1 MVCLTQIAEMS
12 ASEIKKVHAL
22 EKELGVVLIAYK
34 PLKFADLSAAQIKEL
49 QKVEKD
55 IGEVGVRFVHPI
67 ALLERRVQNG

>member
-34 PLKFADLSAAQIKEL
+34 PLEFADLSTAQIKEL

-55 IGEVGVRFVHPI
+55 IGATVVAYR
-67 ALLERRVQNG
+67 

>member
-1 MVCLTQIAEMS
+1 MS

-34 PLKFADLSAAQIKEL
+34 PLEFADLSATQIKKL

-55 IGEVGVRFVHPI
+55 IGATVVAYR
-67 ALLERRVQNG
+67 